1 MNQSH
6 NFQTEKKWLRPALL
20 LAVGLILVISC
31 SFGIPAATSTP
42 KPTDTAIQTETPV
55 PTDTPQPTATR
66 KATPNKAAT
75 QQAYQVQTDAAA
87 TNFAGEVLTAVSNSL
102 DQVGESMGSGTVVY
116 WNPDAIPVES
126 SKANVVTH
134 QELDSSIQGVDFAF
148 HSNITWE
155 VKQKI
160 GIVYCL
166 MMFRISGDLN
176 MDPWY
181 MMRMGRISGAG
192 HILFDVMQNWTII
205 GESNGDISNYIRVG
219 NGDTNDV
226 LLVARANQ
234 FTAYVNGKQVSVWWN
249 TKIDQG
255 AFGFG
260 TLQDTGTSVCTFT
273 DNWIYD
279 FD

>member
-1 MNQSH
+1 MSVV
-6 NFQTEKKWLRPALL
+6 L
-20 LAVGLILVISC
+20 SC
-31 SFGIPAATSTP
+31 SVFSSAPATPTSTP
-42 KPTDTAIQTETPV
+42 PPTSTYTSVSTNTALPADTS
-55 PTDTPQPTATR
+55 QPESTK

-75 QQAYQVQTDAAA
+75 QRAQQAATAAA
-87 TNFAGEVLTAVSNSL
+87 GTNFAGEVLTAVANSL
-102 DQVGESMGSGTVVY
+102 DQVGESMGSGSVVY

-126 SKANVVTH
+126 SKANVVSH
-134 QELDSSIQGVDFAF
+134 VELDSSIQGVDFAF

-219 NGDTNDV
+219 NGDSNDV

-255 AFGFG
+255 AFGVG